1 MNKQPNMPNYIII
14 LGTTYSGSGAVY
26 DYLAGRGDLYD
37 PLKGTEYQLP
47 QMPNG
52 LMALEAT
59 AKNAF
64 HPATADFVLDQFKEI
79 TNKLARSQ
87 APWHYGKGYA
97 RMIPNFQNAIGE
109 FIEEVSAAKLPMNWH
124 WRRLMRVESPI
135 MHIIDKL
142 KIRIGLN
149 ERPPQTRLIVSE
161 ENLLSAAQTL
171 HSKIFQSDPEN
182 RPVLLNQA
190 GSGWNPIEST
200 KYFLNRKVILV
211 TRDPRDQF
219 LEIKQYK
226 KATSV
231 EGFIDWY
238 KEMQRR
244 LEKINNSDLLFIQ
257 FEDFV
262 NNNIKMVE
270 ALCNH
275 TSISSSINS
284 SYQPNLSKKNIGKY
298 KKFLSEKEIDII
310 ESHLSEYIN
319 TK

>member
-1 MNKQPNMPNYIII
+1 MNKQLNIPNYIIV
-14 LGTTYSGSGAVY
+14 LGTTYSGSGAIY
-26 DYLAGRGDLYD
+26 DYLTGRGDLYD

-59 AKNAF
+59 AKKAF
-64 HPATADFVLDQFKEI
+64 HPATADFVLAQFIDI
-79 TNKLARSQ
+79 TNKLARSR
-87 APWHYGKGYA
+87 APWRYGKDYA
-97 RMIPNFQNAIGE
+97 SMIPTFQKAIGE

-135 MHIIDKL
+135 THIIDKL
-142 KIRIGLN
+142 KNRIGFN
-149 ERPPQTRLIVSE
+149 EGPPQTRLLVSE
-161 ENLLSAAQTL
+161 EDLLSAAQTL
-171 HSKIFQSDPEN
+171 HNKIFKSDSES

-200 KYFLNRKVILV
+200 KYFSNRKVIVV

-226 KATSV
+226 KASSV
-231 EGFIDWY
+231 EEFIDWY

-262 NNNIKMVE
+262 NNNVKIVDT
-270 ALCNH
+270 LCNH
-275 TSISSSINS
+275 LSLSSGVNS
-284 SYQPNLSKKNIGKY
+284 SYQPDLSKKNIGKY
-298 KKFLSEKEIDII
+298 QKFLSQKEIDII
-310 ESHLSEYIN
+310 ESHLSKYIN
-319 TK
+319 SK

>member
-1 MNKQPNMPNYIII
+1 MNKQPNIPNYIIV

-26 DYLAGRGDLYD
+26 DYLTGRGDLHD

-64 HPATADFVLDQFKEI
+64 HPATADFVLAQFTDI
-79 TNKLARSQ
+79 TNKLARSR
-87 APWHYGKGYA
+87 APWRYGKDYA
-97 RMIPNFQNAIGE
+97 SMIPSFQKSIGE
-109 FIEEVSAAKLPMNWH
+109 FIEEISAAKLPMYWH
-124 WRRLMRVESPI
+124 WRRLMKSQSPI

-142 KIRIGLN
+142 KNRIGFFQ
-149 ERPPQTRLIVSE
+149 ETPQTRLLVSE
-161 ENLLSAAQTL
+161 EDLLTAAQKL
-171 HSKIFQSDPEN
+171 HNKIFKLEDDS
-182 RPVLLNQA
+182 RPILLNQA

-200 KYFLNRKVILV
+200 KYFSNRKVILV

-231 EGFIDWY
+231 KEFIDWY

-244 LEKINNSDLLFIQ
+244 LKNINNSDLLFVK

-262 NNNIKMVE
+262 NNNIKIVDT
-270 ALCNH
+270 LCNH
-275 TSISSSINS
+275 ISLSSNINS
-284 SYQPNLSKKNIGKY
+284 NYEPKLSKKNIGKY
-298 KKFLSEKEIDII
+298 QKLLSQKEIDII
-310 ESHLSEYIN
+310 ESHLSKYIN
-319 TK
+319 T